1 MLSKIELSNMLH
13 LLGIPVGEGEQ
24 FLDDAKTKTKVC
36 YWEYV
41 WTDQMASGDDYEN
54 IVTYQISFKS
64 EKPRHPKLLELKH
77 YLNDAGEHPVFYH
90 EYVKGT
96 NGAGYFHS
104 YCSIDVLEEL

>member
-1 MLSKIELSNMLH
+1 MLSKRELSDMLH

-24 FLDDAKTKTKVC
+24 FLEDQKNKTKVC

-41 WTDQMASGDDYEN
+41 WHDEMASGEDYEN
-54 IVTYQISFKS
+54 VVTYQVSFKS
-64 EKPRHPKLLELKH
+64 DKPRHPKLVEMKRRF
-77 YLNDAGEHPVFYH
+77 NKAGIHPDFYH